1 MTAAARL
8 GAYGYTEKPGHYTFY
23 SSVPLRSFRT
33 ASEDE
38 QDHCRTRSSRHGKG
52 YGVAA
57 LSDEAVHERFRQR
70 TAMLQRRIWICDWSL
85 YVALL
90 GLALAIFDVEIV
102 VASGHAA
109 QAPLISFFIRLVV
122 IILTL
127 LLDVLIVA
135 YHVAEMQII
144 QVDTGH
150 MPVGMSRMRRVQLLI
165 ELVICSCCPFP
176 GYEEVAWPRLSGQSG
191 SHFHFHHFSRQP
203 LPPIRI
209 PLSTLMTIPMFL
221 RLYLVG
227 RYMVLHS
234 SIIQDASTR
243 AIAAIN
249 RISVSFPF
257 VLKSLVCERP
267 LTLVSGAALGF
278 WVISSWIMT
287 QCERYTSDN
296 KRRNFH
302 YLSDYAWFV
311 AVTFFG
317 IGYGDVQ
324 AETYCGRAIGIT
336 TGIVGSVFSSLL
348 TVLLSQHML
357 LSIPEKRVNQ
367 VIAESWLST
376 LHKHAAARVLQSTWR
391 VVRLRKKIE
400 CMSPSSCGKT
410 MFHLRMAQRNLL
422 LSVYDFRRCRWKLRI
437 RREEEDDVITV
448 KRAFMETEERLRL
461 LRRNQRVILDRVRL
475 LTIQIDRLA
484 ALILARFGN
493 VQSSVP
499 STTTMTSMIEYD
511 K

>member
-70 TAMLQRRIWICDWSL
+70 TAMLQRRMWICDWSL

-135 YHVAEMQII
+135 YHVAEM
-144 QVDTGH
+144 
-150 MPVGMSRMRRVQLLI
+150 
-165 ELVICSCCPFP
+165 
-176 GYEEVAWPRLSGQSG
+176 
-191 SHFHFHHFSRQP
+191 
-203 LPPIRI
+203 
-209 PLSTLMTIPMFL
+209 
-221 RLYLVG
+221 
-227 RYMVLHS
+227 
-234 SIIQDASTR
+234 QDASTR